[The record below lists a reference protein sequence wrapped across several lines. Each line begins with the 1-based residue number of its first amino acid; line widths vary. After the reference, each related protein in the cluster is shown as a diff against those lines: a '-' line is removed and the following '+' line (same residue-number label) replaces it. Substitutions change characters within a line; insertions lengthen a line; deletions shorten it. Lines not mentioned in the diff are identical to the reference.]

1 MAPNV
6 SNASVPTPVSSR
18 RAPFAHRP
26 FQPLLARTRTFHRP
40 VGPVAYDC
48 VKLVVVR
55 DGSALVYSEFGER
68 YANVGDVLLL
78 GANVLCGA
86 QPEGH
91 ITVTTIYL
99 DTGYVLDQ
107 LFWQYVDLLGDRL
120 AAQGFADTIYTE
132 PAQLM
137 RLGEDRTGL
146 LMPWL
151 DELVALSVDG
161 LYQERFHRMQALWH
175 SVIDQIVPFIHVSSV
190 KTVPTQRARTRPSAP
205 RGRRFAP
212 LRAEA
217 RVVQTLLRA
226 HIDHPWSLPELA
238 RAVHLSGK
246 QLARVFVDA
255 YGKTPLAYLTM
266 LRVEAMARLL
276 RETDLSIAEAARRVG
291 WASRNRAA
299 AAFRECAGVT
309 PARYRM
315 MQREPVGLPR
325 IGTSLPS

>member
-1 MAPNV
+1 M
-6 SNASVPTPVSSR
+6 STPLSSCAR
-18 RAPFAHRP
+18 KLDERLR
-26 FQPLLARTRTFHRP
+26 FQPILARTRTFHGP

-55 DGSALVYSEFGER
+55 DGSALIYSEFGER

-86 QPEGH
+86 RPEGH
-91 ITVTTIYL
+91 ITVTTMYL
-99 DTGYVLDQ
+99 NTDYVLDQ
-107 LFWQYVDLLGDRL
+107 LFWQYVDLLRDRFS
-120 AAQGFADTIYTE
+120 AQRFADTIYTE

-151 DELVALSVDG
+151 DELVTLSVDG
-161 LYQERFHRMQALWH
+161 QYQERFHRMQALWH
-175 SVIDQIVPFIHVSSV
+175 SVIDQVAPFIHVSSV
-190 KTVPTQRARTRPSAP
+190 KTMPSQRARTRPSVP

-217 RVVQTLLRA
+217 RAGQELLRERFE
-226 HIDHPWSLPELA
+226 HPWSLPELA
-238 RAVHLSGK
+238 GAVHLSGK

-255 YGKTPLAYLTM
+255 YGQTPLAYLTM
-266 LRVEAMARLL
+266 LRVEARARLL
-276 RETDLSIAEAARRVG
+276 RETDLSIAEVARRVG

-299 AAFRECAGVT
+299 AAFLECAGVT
-309 PARYRM
+309 PARYRA
-315 MQREPVGLPR
+315 MQRMG
-325 IGTSLPS
+325 SLAHLSEDGSPSPKPSKG

>member
-1 MAPNV
+1 MLKFKGAD
-6 SNASVPTPVSSR
+6 TQSSR
-18 RAPFAHRP
+18 RYLFTERG
-26 FQPLLARTRTFHRP
+26 FQPLLARTRTFYRP
-40 VGPVAYDC
+40 VGPTVFDC

-86 QPEGH
+86 RPEGH
-91 ITVTTIYL
+91 LTVTTIYL
-99 DTGYVLDQ
+99 DTDYVLDQ
-107 LFWQYVDLLGDRL
+107 LFWQYVDLLRDRFS
-120 AAQGFADTIYTE
+120 AQSFADTIYTE

-137 RLGEDRTGL
+137 RLGEDRAGL
-146 LMPWL
+146 LAPWL

-175 SVIDQIVPFIHVSSV
+175 SVIDQVAPFIHVSPAMTKPS
-190 KTVPTQRARTRPSAP
+190 QRARTRPSAP

-217 RVVQTLLRA
+217 RAAQDLLRE
-226 HIDHPWSLPELA
+226 HVEYPWSLPELA
-238 RAVHLSGK
+238 GAVHLSGK

-266 LRVEAMARLL
+266 LRVEAMAQLL
-276 RETDLSIAEAARRVG
+276 RETDLSIAEAAARVG
-291 WASRNRAA
+291 WASRNRAS

-309 PARYRM
+309 PARYRA
-315 MQREPVGLPR
+315 MQREPTGMPS
-325 IGTSLPS
+325 IGTFAPS

>member
-1 MAPNV
+1 MK
-6 SNASVPTPVSSR
+6 TPLLVRSKVGSAVR
-18 RAPFAHRP
+18 RHQ
-26 FQPLLARTRTFHRP
+26 FQPLLARTRTFHQP
-40 VGPVAYDC
+40 IGPATFDC

-86 QPEGH
+86 HPDKH
-91 ITVTTIYL
+91 ITMTTIYL
-99 DTGYVLDQ
+99 DTDYVLDQ
-107 LFWQYVDLLGDRL
+107 FFWQYVDLLGDRF
-120 AAQGFADTIYTE
+120 AAQELVDTIYTE

-161 LYQERFHRMQALWH
+161 QYQERFHRMQALWH
-175 SVIDQIVPFIHVSSV
+175 SVIDQVAPFIHVSSV
-190 KTVPTQRARTRPSAP
+190 KTMPSQRARSQPSAP

-217 RVVQTLLRA
+217 RAAQELLRERFQ
-226 HIDHPWSLPELA
+226 HSWSLPELA
-238 RAVHLSGK
+238 GAVHLSGK
-246 QLARVFVDA
+246 QLGRVFVDA

-276 RETDLSIAEAARRVG
+276 RETEMSISEAAIQVG
-291 WASRNRAA
+291 WASRNRATT
-299 AAFRECAGVT
+299 AFRECVGVT
-309 PARYRM
+309 PARYRA
-315 MQREPVGLPR
+315 MQRVPAEVPSF
-325 IGTSLPS
+325 GTFSRS

>member
-55 DGSALVYSEFGER
+55 DGSALVFSEFGER

-78 GANVLCGA
+78 GASVLCGA
-86 QPEGH
+86 QPERH
-91 ITVTTIYL
+91 VTVTVIYL
-99 DTGYVLDQ
+99 DLNFVLDQ
-107 LFWQYVDLLGDRL
+107 FFWQYIDLVKDRF
-120 AAQGFADTIYTE
+120 ASQSIADTIYTE

-137 RLGEDRTGL
+137 RLGEDRAGL

-161 LYQERFHRMQALWH
+161 QYQERFHRMQALWH
-175 SVIDQIVPFIHVSSV
+175 SIIDQVAPFIHVSSV
-190 KTVPTQRARTRPSAP
+190 RTLPSQRERTRPTAP

-212 LRAEA
+212 LRTEA
-217 RVVQTLLRA
+217 WTARDLLRA
-226 HIDHPWSLPELA
+226 SIDHPWSLPELA
-238 RAVHLSGK
+238 GAVHLSGK

-266 LRVEAMARLL
+266 LRVEVMARLL
-276 RETDLSIAEAARRVG
+276 RETDLSIAEAAIRVG

-299 AAFRECAGVT
+299 TAFREHTGMT
-309 PARYRM
+309 PTRYRTM
-315 MQREPVGLPR
+315 LRQEAVPGQRSR
-325 IGTSLPS
+325 